1 MALIHFFEMTA
12 TLSGLLNNYL
22 IVRENIWN
30 WLFGILTVSIYA
42 VIFFHV
48 KLYADMGLQLIFFSL
63 QFYGLYQWLYG
74 SKQQTALAI
83 TEATKTIWLIAS
95 LSTFILF
102 GNIAYLL
109 QHYTDSTTIWI
120 DALTTALSLVAQ
132 WMMSK
137 KWIEHWWVWMIVN
150 IVSINMYLN
159 KHLYFTSI
167 LYAIY
172 FFLCVLG
179 YYTWKKRLF
188 NLSFSK
194 TPLLEACE

>member
-83 TEATKTIWLIAS
+83 TEATKTIWLIAF

-102 GNIAYLL
+102 GSIAYLL

-120 DALTTALSLVAQ
+120 DALTTAFSLVAQ
-132 WMMSK
+132 WMM
-137 KWIEHWWVWMIVN
+137 
-150 IVSINMYLN
+150 
-159 KHLYFTSI
+159 
-167 LYAIY
+167 
-172 FFLCVLG
+172 
-179 YYTWKKRLF
+179 
-188 NLSFSK
+188 
-194 TPLLEACE
+194 